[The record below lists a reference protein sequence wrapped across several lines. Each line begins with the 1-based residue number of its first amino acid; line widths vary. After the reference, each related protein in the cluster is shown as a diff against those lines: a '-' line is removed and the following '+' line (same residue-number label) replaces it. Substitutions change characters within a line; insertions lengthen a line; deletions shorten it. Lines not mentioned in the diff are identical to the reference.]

1 MGILSRAFGGR
12 KQGYSIKVRGRR
24 AVGAAV
30 VGYTLPPG
38 SWGHR
43 AQLATTACTGGVGV
57 VDQRCNSDAD
67 ARTPR
72 GACTCLLTPSGRDI
86 WGTDGG
92 VQPALYVVQL
102 MGFLTLTL
110 YATDADAP
118 YTPQGLSGRCPR
130 RRWRLLGQTLAGWCV
145 CVCVCVCVYGPQ
157 AAVLSRP
164 LQSLTDAPGGAGALQ
179 YAVTFHGAYN
189 VLPGVRELKV
199 QLKRANKAA
208 YTVVRPVQQG
218 EVVWEEMVP
227 LTTSLYADIKTGQ

>member
-1 MGILSRAFGGR
+1 MHRTHLKGCPVVALVVGG
-12 KQGYSIKVRGRR
+12 VCWGRR
-24 AVGAAV
+24 S
-30 VGYTLPPG
+30 L
-38 SWGHR
+38 
-43 AQLATTACTGGVGV
+43 GG
-57 VDQRCNSDAD
+57 
-67 ARTPR
+67 
-72 GACTCLLTPSGRDI
+72 
-86 WGTDGG
+86 
-92 VQPALYVVQL
+92 
-102 MGFLTLTL
+102 
-110 YATDADAP
+110 
-118 YTPQGLSGRCPR
+118 
-130 RRWRLLGQTLAGWCV
+130 V